1 MSYSLYQASVPT
13 FTRSLNAFLAV
24 LDKAEAHAAAAKFD
38 PQIYLTLRLRPDM
51 YAFAR
56 QVQAFCDHAKIAPH
70 RVAGLEPP
78 RFEDTEATLDELR
91 ARIRRT
97 LDVIAKIDA
106 KAIDA
111 GAEREVAVPIGG
123 GRKAMMTGG
132 ELLDAF
138 RAAELLLPSRHRL
151 RHPALRRRADRQARL
166 SRRAAERHD
175 RLKSFFEGSIS

>member
-13 FTRSLNAFLAV
+13 FVCSLNAFLAI

-51 YAFAR
+51 YPLAR

-70 RVAGLEPP
+70 RIAGLEPP
-78 RFEDTEATLDELR
+78 RFEDTESTLDELR

-97 LDVIAKIDA
+97 LDVIAKIDV
-106 KAIDA
+106 KAIDD

-123 GRKAMMTGG
+123 GRKAMMSGATY
-132 ELLDAF
+132 LTHFA
-138 RAAELLLPSRHRL
+138 LPNFYFHLVTAYDIL
-151 RHPALRRRADRQARL
+151 RYAGAPLGKRDYLGAPPNVT
-166 SRRAAERHD
+166 
-175 RLKSFFEGSIS
+175 IV

>member
-51 YAFAR
+51 YAFPR

-78 RFEDTEATLDELR
+78 RYEDTEATLDELR

-97 LDVIAKIDA
+97 LDVIAAIDP

-111 GAEREVAVPIGG
+111 GAHCVRVNPGNIGTPAQVRMVVERA
-123 GRKAMMTGG
+123 
-132 ELLDAF
+132 
-138 RAAELLLPSRHRL
+138 
-151 RHPALRRRADRQARL
+151 RQAGTPLRVGVN
-166 SRRAAERHD
+166 S
-175 RLKSFFEGSIS
+175 GSCRWASM

>member
-1 MSYSLYQASVPT
+1 MTYSLYQASVPS
-13 FTRSLNAFLAV
+13 FTSSLNAFLAV

-51 YAFAR
+51 YAFPR

-78 RFEDTEATLDELR
+78 RFEDNEATLDELR

-106 KAIDA
+106 KAIDD

-123 GRKAMMTGG
+123 GRKAMMSGATY
-132 ELLDAF
+132 LTHFA
-138 RAAELLLPSRHRL
+138 LPNFYFHLVTAYDIL
-151 RHPALRRRADRQARL
+151 RYAGAPIGKRDYLGQPPNVT
-166 SRRAAERHD
+166 
-175 RLKSFFEGSIS
+175 IV

>member
-51 YAFAR
+51 YAFPR

-78 RFEDTEATLDELR
+78 RYEDTEATLDELR

-97 LDVIAKIDA
+97 LDVIAAIDP

-123 GRKAMMTGG
+123 GRKAMMSGATY
-132 ELLDAF
+132 LTHFA
-138 RAAELLLPSRHRL
+138 LPNFYFHLTTAYDIL
-151 RHPALRRRADRQARL
+151 RYAGAPIGKRDYLGAVPG
-166 SRRAAERHD
+166 
-175 RLKSFFEGSIS
+175 FTVV

>member
-13 FTRSLNAFLAV
+13 FVRSLNAFLAI

-51 YAFAR
+51 YPFPR

-78 RFEDTEATLDELR
+78 RFEDNETTLDELR

-97 LDVIAKIDA
+97 LDVIAAIDP
-106 KAIDA
+106 KAVDA
-111 GAEREVAVPIGG
+111 GAEREVIFPAGRNAKAKMLGAAYIAHYVMPNFFFHLVTGYDILRYAGAPIGKRDYLGAVPGIT
-123 GRKAMMTGG
+123 MV
-132 ELLDAF
+132 
-138 RAAELLLPSRHRL
+138 
-151 RHPALRRRADRQARL
+151 
-166 SRRAAERHD
+166 
-175 RLKSFFEGSIS
+175 